1 MAKDVGID
9 LGTANVLIHVKGRGI
24 VVNEPSVVAIN
35 NKTGQV
41 LAVGTEARD
50 MVGRTPGDI
59 TAIKPMKDGVIA
71 DFDIVQ
77 EMLRFFIQ
85 KLNLKT
91 FFSRPRILI
100 CCPTNITSVEQKAI
114 REVAEKSGGKQVFLE
129 EEPKVA
135 AIGAGMEIFEPS
147 GNMIIDIGGGTADVA
162 VLSMGDIVTSQSVK
176 VAGNKW
182 DADIL
187 NYVKRKY
194 NVLIGERTAENIKVT
209 IGTASRGTKEETME
223 IRGRDLVSG
232 LPKTISITSSEV
244 EEAIHDSL
252 NLMVLAAR
260 QVLEQTPPELSADI
274 IDRGIIMT
282 GGGSLLHG
290 LDELM
295 SEQLKVPVLI
305 TENPLDVVALGTGI
319 LLESLTNKRRG
330 RI

>member
-24 VVNEPSVVAIN
+24 VVNEPAVVAIN
-35 NKTGQV
+35 NKTGEV

-71 DFDIVQ
+71 DFDMVQ

-182 DADIL
+182 DSDIL
-187 NYVKRKY
+187 NYIKRKY
-194 NVLIGERTAENIKVT
+194 NLLIGERTAEDIKIT
-209 IGTASRGTKEETME
+209 IGTACPGSKEETME

-244 EEAIHDSL
+244 EKAIHDSL
-252 NLMVLAAR
+252 HLMVLAAK

-295 SEQLKVPVLI
+295 CEQLKVPVLI

-319 LLESLTNKRRG
+319 LLDSLTAKKRAWF
-330 RI
+330 

>member
-24 VVNEPSVVAIN
+24 VVNEPAVVAIN
-35 NKTGQV
+35 NKTGEV

-59 TAIKPMKDGVIA
+59 IAIKPMKDGVIA
-71 DFDIVQ
+71 DFDMVQ

-182 DADIL
+182 DSDIL
-187 NYVKRKY
+187 NYIKRKY
-194 NVLIGERTAENIKVT
+194 NLLIGERTAENIKIT
-209 IGTASRGTKEETME
+209 IGTACPGSKEETME

-244 EEAIHDSL
+244 EKAIHDSL
-252 NLMVLAAR
+252 HLMVLAAK

-319 LLESLTNKRRG
+319 LLDSLTVKKRAWF
-330 RI
+330 